1 MNKKYIGIVITVVV
15 AVIVINRFVDM
26 KSDDADIS
34 SIIVKQ
40 QGVDNKSS
48 IQVKDSLLESST
60 IIEKSSAEN
69 SINNSIQTLVAVKN
83 SNISENAVDEIG
95 GYIDENALAPE
106 DEVFQNKDIENIG
119 YYDPNGEAPGT
130 NKPPSTETMMIIEPD
145 STVSAPENGT

>member
-95 GYIDENALAPE
+95 GYIDENA
-106 DEVFQNKDIENIG
+106 K
-119 YYDPNGEAPGT
+119 
-130 NKPPSTETMMIIEPD
+130 
-145 STVSAPENGT
+145 APENDN